1 MNWKFSQK
9 GHYIY
14 DKENMKAGMG
24 CVYIA
29 KLQVMP
35 QTSLTKIGATTMPG
49 ARLANLGRNL
59 RICAISRPH
68 YNFFENEEILHEY
81 YKKYRIPCKPNAVRT
96 SVCPELFVISLKEI
110 FETIP
115 ELSFETDLQNCTR
128 HEFEKG
134 KAFFYTKKE

>member
-24 CVYIA
+24 YVYIA

-49 ARLANLGRNL
+49 TRLANLG
-59 RICAISRPH
+59 
-68 YNFFENEEILHEY
+68 
-81 YKKYRIPCKPNAVRT
+81 
-96 SVCPELFVISLKEI
+96 
-110 FETIP
+110 
-115 ELSFETDLQNCTR
+115 Q
-128 HEFEKG
+128 
-134 KAFFYTKKE
+134 

>member
-24 CVYIA
+24 YVYIA

-49 ARLANLGRNL
+49 TRLANLGRNSS
-59 RICAISRPH
+59 RI
-68 YNFFENEEILHEY
+68 
-81 YKKYRIPCKPNAVRT
+81 
-96 SVCPELFVISLKEI
+96 
-110 FETIP
+110 
-115 ELSFETDLQNCTR
+115 LQ
-128 HEFEKG
+128 KI
-134 KAFFYTKKE
+134 